1 MKMGIPSMFKS
12 PGHRTYEY
20 KPRFWDE
27 KKERKAELE
36 RLVEEARTGN
46 LSDDR
51 RSEKL
56 RQELGRSGVRNAA
69 RGRAEVHRIAFGCN
83 DIWSAMWVGVAFSP
97 LGLTAACHV

>member
-1 MKMGIPSMFKS
+1 MGIPSMFKS

-56 RQELGRSGVRNAA
+56 RQELGEKWGSKRSTRSRGSSSHSIRFVMIFGVL
-69 RGRAEVHRIAFGCN
+69 C
-83 DIWSAMWVGVAFSP
+83 
-97 LGLTAACHV
+97 GLVWLFLHWD